1 MECIV
6 GVVTT
11 YTDLELWAIVSAVY
25 YDKNEFMTI
34 QTGRTAGGL
43 RQQVAGLQAELL
55 HTESIDPVEQVA
67 RPAEVFVTPRDVFE
81 LTTYGDMGTVRHRL
95 NSLVEEGLLELHGD
109 IVSHAEGERRLY
121 IPAEMG
127 HEELVSRLHKLSGR
141 PLPPKVAGNG
151 LEHVVPT
158 DFTHKE
164 EGVFVFDEDDDVE
177 IDVADPGDGRSIRR
191 YVEQQL
197 VDAGLTADVDNF
209 YYKLR
214 KWAGLVD

>member
-1 MECIV
+1 M
-6 GVVTT
+6 TT
-11 YTDLELWAIVSAVY
+11 YTDLELWAVVSAIY

-34 QTGRTAGGL
+34 QTGRTDDGL

-81 LTTYGDMGTVRHRL
+81 LTMYGDMGTVRRRL
-95 NSLVEEGLLELHGD
+95 NNLVEEGLLEMHGE
-109 IVSHAEGERRLY
+109 VASHPEGKRRLY

-127 HEELVSRLHKLSGR
+127 HEKLVSQLHKLSGR
-141 PLPPKVAGNG
+141 SLPPEVASDG

-158 DFTHKE
+158 DFTH
-164 EGVFVFDEDDDVE
+164 EGGSVFVFDEDGDVE
-177 IDVADPGDGRSIRR
+177 IDVADPRDGQSIRR
-191 YVEQQL
+191 YVKQQL
-197 VDAGLTADVDNF
+197 VDVGLTADIDNF

-214 KWAGLVD
+214 KRAGLVD